1 MYFPFPNQDE
11 QLDELYQGTR
21 TFSLTLS
28 FKNKNK
34 TATVNSE
41 IFTMLKFIINSTD
54 KIQLEKKQIRA
65 QQSNNQDAS

>member
-21 TFSLTLS
+21 TFSLTLP

-41 IFTMLKFIINSTD
+41 ILTMLKFIINSTD

>member
-34 TATVNSE
+34 NKTATVNSE

-54 KIQLEKKQIRA
+54 KIQLEKK
-65 QQSNNQDAS
+65 